1 MIIKMTDGT
10 FRSRKMYWRILW
22 RKHICV
28 NPFIHIITIILSCI
42 WENAFIA
49 AFIENFID
57 GGENAHYTLIFAEK
71 DYCKNS
77 KLPQIWQNM
86 LISNLQKLSST
97 LNKVLRLTI
106 KSIFTYSKYHKN
118 TSVKQ
123 YILKQLSTPS
133 LSRFSLN
140 NSKQVWMGTWIE
152 EIKLKH
158 NLIEKSENAINDGW
172 GRGLN

>member
-49 AFIENFID
+49 AFIENC
-57 GGENAHYTLIFAEK
+57 ENAHNTLIFAEN
-71 DYCKNS
+71 DSCKNS
-77 KLPQIWQNM
+77 KLPQISQNM
-86 LISNLQKLSST
+86 FISNLHKLSPK

-106 KSIFTYSKYHKN
+106 KSISTYYKYHKN

-123 YILKQLSTPS
+123 NILQHLSTPS
-133 LSRFSLN
+133 LSRFSVN